1 MLLGKKN
8 LCLKKDYKK
17 NSNHS
22 QISKMAEQQYMMH
35 LPIVHA
41 GPGSIFIPTPGAF
54 VVYVNDMNNQFVK
67 LEEENESLKLS
78 LEGETSRAD
87 TNQTIIDELRDEL
100 KKSKPII
107 AVKTL
112 EDDIQSLKLY
122 HQTALVGVQHSL
134 SVLEKDIVN
143 ALSDPRLKE
152 LDRRLT
158 RLGREL
164 KKNEGVDRVIME
176 LETENAFLHNEIDGL
191 NSLLKGFKA
200 ADGEFKK
207 FKVKMFDTNRKLEV
221 QAISLEAIIQEL
233 EDDKKKLVEALF
245 IKAASEEIAASR
257 RG

>member
-1 MLLGKKN
+1 MP
-8 LCLKKDYKK
+8 
-17 NSNHS
+17 
-22 QISKMAEQQYMMH
+22 

-54 VVYVNDMNNQFVK
+54 VVYVNGMNSRVVE
-67 LEEENESLKLS
+67 LETENESLKQS
-78 LEGETSRAD
+78 LREESFRAD
-87 TNQTIIDELRDEL
+87 NNQAVIYELREEL
-100 KKSKPII
+100 KKSKPVTVVTI
-107 AVKTL
+107 L
-112 EDDIQSLKLY
+112 EEGVENLKVFNK
-122 HQTALVGVQHSL
+122 TALTDLQKSL
-134 SVLEKDIVN
+134 DGLETDVVN
-143 ALSDPRLKE
+143 ALNDPRLKE
-152 LDRRLT
+152 LDRRLV

-164 KKNEGVDRVIME
+164 KKNEGSDRVIME